1 MDHQEG
7 LQYVLLCVQSV
18 YYFYYLWKQGELI
31 YEELF
36 QDSLLGK
43 SSDMRL
49 HYGRPMVESWLV
61 VFSRSHPLLSLT
73 LRSVL

>member
-7 LQYVLLCVQSV
+7 LQYALLCVQSV

-31 YEELF
+31 YKELF

-49 HYGRPMVESWLV
+49 HYGRPVVEYRLV
-61 VFSRSHPLLSLT
+61 VLSWSRPLLSLT